1 MKIREGMEQEYAT
14 FRDNN
19 TQDGYSEGIINYA
32 ERWCDMMER
41 EIKEGTSVA
50 EAAALT
56 EHTADTDGITGFMYG
71 CAVQTLCQFWEY
83 GEELRH
89 WHNSKYDYE
98 GSGVVNPAVITLP
111 DSVDDAEDMLPSLS
125 M

>member
-1 MKIREGMEQEYAT
+1 MKIREGMEQEYTT
-14 FRDNN
+14 FRENN
-19 TQDGYSEGIINYA
+19 TQDDYSEAVIRYA
-32 ERWCDMMER
+32 ERWCGMMEQ
-41 EIKEGTSVA
+41 EIEKGTPVA

-56 EHTADTDGITGFMYG
+56 ERAADTDGITGFMYG

-83 GEELRH
+83 GEELRQ

-98 GSGVVNPAVITLP
+98 GSDVVNPAIITLP
-111 DSVDDAEDMLPSLS
+111 DTIDDAEDMSPSLS